1 MKKLLLITTVLITL
15 SFTNTANA
23 QRFAEE
29 SNLGAGLA
37 WTSLN
42 YGVSAKYN
50 FTEKHTG
57 QIIVGSA
64 NYGFNFSGA
73 NSFSLTGRYAYNFE
87 AGDIDFASYK
97 PYLYGQIG
105 YWTYK
110 YDLGAFGGKFNQNSI
125 AIGAGAGI
133 EWSFNNFV
141 DGLAFSFELG
151 YTNIS
156 FDGVGSIGGFN
167 GGGGIHYYFNL

>member
-1 MKKLLLITTVLITL
+1 MKKIISLSIVLTALLFAYTG
-15 SFTNTANA
+15 NA
-23 QRFAEE
+23 QRMAEA
-29 SNLGAGLA
+29 STLGVGLA

-42 YGVSAKYN
+42 YGASAKYN

-64 NYGFNFSGA
+64 NYGYSFSGQS
-73 NSFSLTGRYAYNFE
+73 SFSLTGRYAYNFD
-87 AGDIDFASYK
+87 AGDISFASYK
-97 PYLYGQIG
+97 PYLYGQVG

-110 YDLGAFGGKFNQNSI
+110 YDFGPFGGSASQNSL

-133 EWSFNNFV
+133 EWTFNDFV
-141 DGLAFSFELG
+141 EGLAFSFELG